1 MHNLQLVD
9 RAMLD
14 ALSAQAQA
22 APRLRLN
29 RNIHASEREPCNRLL
44 NAIEP
49 GSYVPPHR
57 HGDPAKDETVV
68 VIRGRLGVIAFD
80 DEGRVTGKAVIEA
93 GGPNVIVTV
102 PHDVFHT
109 FLALE
114 AGTIFFEAKAG
125 PYLPLQP
132 QEKPAWAPAENAPE
146 APAYREGLTLL
157 FPSGQGGG
165 GSVG

>member
-14 ALSAQAQA
+14 ALSAQALV

-29 RNIHASEREPCNRLL
+29 RNIHASESEPCNRLL

-49 GSYVPPHR
+49 GSYVPPHC
-57 HGDPAKDETVV
+57 HGDLAKDETVV

-80 DEGRVTGKAVIEA
+80 DNGQVTGKAVLEA
-93 GGPNVIVTV
+93 GGSSVIVTV

-132 QEKPAWAPAENAPE
+132 QEKAAWAPVENSPD
-146 APAYREGLTLL
+146 APAYRDALRALFATVKPGEGV
-157 FPSGQGGG
+157 SG
-165 GSVG
+165 